1 MKVDVKTLK
10 AGKALDF
17 LVAQIFGKLPA
28 SGDDW
33 SQRWPHYSTNW
44 AHGGPVFERE
54 IANHEKRSSYF
65 YCNKFG
71 TAESRWPEGSAVWS
85 YGDTLLESAM
95 RTIVIFYLG
104 ELVEVYDEL
113 LEAPL

>member
-1 MKVDVKTLK
+1 MKVEIKTMK

-33 SQRWPHYSTNW
+33 SQRWPRYSTDW

-54 IANHEKRSSYF
+54 IDNHQRRVGYY

-71 TAESRWPEGSAVWS
+71 TAESRWERGSTVWA

-104 ELVEVYDEL
+104 ELVEVPDPL
-113 LEAPL
+113 LRD